1 MRDIDQPR
9 PFDLDE
15 ERSNSPLTSM
25 EQCEADWMRE
35 HGKTLQTMTPE
46 DVAALRLACP
56 LYGAAVEHSERRR

>member
-1 MRDIDQPR
+1 MEIDQPR

-15 ERSNSPLTSM
+15 ERNTPPLTAM
-25 EQCEADWMRE
+25 EQCEADWMRA

-56 LYGAAVEHSERRR
+56 LYGAPGEHAERRR